1 VRHDHFNARTPERKE
16 RCRQRDAELRAEIAQ
31 VLESNEWPQ
40 QTSKA
45 LAAWDPYDQN
55 HSASFFDPEWMFGVP
70 VGKVKVSEGTTATFR
85 GHFAFMNQLK
95 GQLELTSSDEID
107 SGFDIVIGN
116 PPYVRQEQIKELK
129 PKFKQNYDCFT
140 GTADLY
146 VYFYE
151 RSIKLLRPRGVFSF
165 ITSNKW
171 YRSAYG
177 TKLREWLNKNTRV
190 LQLIDFGDA
199 PVFTAIS
206 YPTIVILQRAGES
219 DSPSAHEVRA
229 FNWKTGPSIETFGDV
244 VGRDSFLIPQSSL
257 KSEGWQ
263 LESPTALRLLDKLR
277 RAGKPLGEYVN
288 GRFYRGV
295 LTGLNEAFVVDRA
308 TRDRLT
314 AEHQS
319 SAEILKPFLRG
330 RDVKRW
336 RVEPQDFWLIFTR
349 RGINIKKYPA
359 ILDHLSQFKKRLM
372 PGATEGRK
380 PGSYKW
386 YEIQDNIAYW
396 QEFEASKIIY
406 PNICK
411 RNEFA
416 WDEEYFYTNQK
427 AFIIPDASK
436 YLLGVL
442 NSSVVMWLFRH
453 LLAKLQNDFYEPS
466 SVFMKDFPIP
476 SAGDPKPIEK
486 LVDSTL
492 GAKRTDPSTDVSKWE
507 RDIDERVYRLYG
519 LTRDEIKLV
528 EESTAR

>member
-45 LAAWDPYDQN
+45 LASWDPYDQN
-55 HSASFFDPEWMFGVP
+55 HFARFFDPEWMFGVP
-70 VGKVKVSEGTTATFR
+70 VGKIKVGEGIPATFR

-95 GQLELTSSDEID
+95 GQMELIPSDEVD
-107 SGFDIVIGN
+107 SGFDIIIGN
-116 PPYVRQEQIKELK
+116 PPYVRQEKIKELK
-129 PKFKQNYDCFT
+129 PQLKMNYECFN

-146 VYFYE
+146 IYFYE
-151 RSIKLLRPRGVFSF
+151 RSIKLLRPEGVFSF

-206 YPTIVILQRAGES
+206 YPTIVVLQRSEEAS
-219 DSPSAHEVRA
+219 SPSSNQVRA
-229 FNWKTGPSIETFGDV
+229 FNWKPGPAIEAFGDV
-244 VGRDSFLIPQSSL
+244 VGRDSFIIPQSSL
-257 KSEGWQ
+257 RSDGWQ
-263 LESPTALRLLDKLR
+263 LESPAVLRLLDKLR
-277 RAGKPLGEYVN
+277 HAGKPLGEYVN
-288 GRFYRGV
+288 GRFYYGIK
-295 LTGLNEAFVVDRA
+295 TGLNEAFVVDRA
-308 TRDRLT
+308 TRDRLI

-319 SAEILKPFLRG
+319 STDILKPFLRG

-359 ILDHLSQFKKRLM
+359 ILEYLSQFKKRLM
-372 PGATEGRK
+372 PGAIGGRK

-396 QEFEASKIIY
+396 KEFEGAKIVY
-406 PNICK
+406 PDIARGC
-411 RNEFA
+411 EFA
-416 WDEEYFYTNQK
+416 FDSESLYPDCTLFL
-427 AFIIPDASK
+427 IPEISSW
-436 YLLGVL
+436 LLAIL
-442 NSSVVMWLFRH
+442 NSSLVHFFFPQICPRIRG
-453 LLAKLQNDFYEPS
+453 DFMRFKSIYVEQI
-466 SVFMKDFPIP
+466 PIP
-476 SAGDPKPIEK
+476 ALSFEDHSALEG
-486 LVDSTL
+486 
-492 GAKRTDPSTDVSKWE
+492 
-507 RDIDERVYRLYG
+507 
-519 LTRDEIKLV
+519 
-528 EESTAR
+528 